1 MLDVEKQPVVQL
13 EQLRPADIWP
23 FLQKTINW
31 SLKLCVNFQWLIQ
44 VQFQAFSETLHVILD
59 FFSFISLSSL
69 RLVKIKCTKILIQMF
84 TSGQSDNSHLKCLL
98 EQQNIVGVWRLASDP
113 ITPHW
118 YVYTD
123 MFIHRYWGV
132 MSRTSWTPSRSLQ
145 VDAGGAPRTCS
156 NTDGCFCS
164 LTRPPNWQDAFGRW
178 VWRVGHVMCVAVQLE
193 WSAWRVFPLLKHKI
207 LWNVQKH

>member
-1 MLDVEKQPVVQL
+1 MLKSSQSSNWRSSD
-13 EQLRPADIWP
+13 
-23 FLQKTINW
+23 LQIFG
-31 SLKLCVNFQWLIQ
+31 LFCRKLLTDRWNCVLI
-44 VQFQAFSETLHVILD
+44 FNDWFKFSFKHSVRHYMWFWN